1 MPRRFLDFLFLVL
14 LLTLCRKAPAAPV
27 DFNSEIRPILSAN
40 CFKCHGIDEN
50 ARKSKLRLDSREAA
64 LGPAKSGKPA
74 IVPGH
79 PESSELVR
87 RVFAADPDDVMPP
100 ASTKVTLSDAQKA
113 LFKQWIAEGA
123 AYKVHWAFV
132 APVQAPLP
140 KVQHAG
146 WPHNPIDNFILARLE
161 AEGLAPSPE
170 ADKYTLIRRV
180 YLDLIGLPPTPEEA
194 DAFSHDSS
202 PDAYEK
208 VVDRLLASPRY
219 GERWARR
226 WLDLARYADTNGFE
240 KDRVRSIWPYRD
252 WVINALNA
260 DMPFDQF
267 TIKQLAGDMLPNAT
281 PEDRIATGFH
291 RNTMLNEEGGI
302 DPLEYRFRSAVDR
315 TNTTGTTWLGL
326 TIRCAQCH
334 THKFDP
340 ITQTDYYRLMAIL
353 NNADEPEMAVPA
365 PKIAARRAEID
376 SKIATM
382 TAELPDKFQSASPAN
397 WETPIAQVKTEGSD
411 AQRTDDGSWRFVGPS
426 PDRDTYTFTFDTTFD
441 NVDRV
446 RLETMLDGK
455 AGPGR
460 TPHGNFVLSQITAT
474 VAPIEAT
481 DQARTVHFVRAEADV
496 SQSGFPVEAAIGGTS
511 ESGWALDTGVRPIGA
526 HTATFYLDKPVRLG
540 RGAQWVIK
548 LHQQYGQ
555 HHTIARLR
563 LSLGSAHPVKA
574 GDHHAAIDRA
584 FTTWLDQESSKAVR
598 WTVLRPDQ
606 MHSTT
611 PFLTLQPDGSILAG
625 GDISKSDTYDLKF
638 HDVPHGITAVRL
650 EVLPDPSL
658 PHGGP
663 GMVYYEGTFGDFF
676 LSEISLAADGKP
688 AKFAKATQSF
698 AAGNFVAANA
708 IDGDP
713 QTGWSVGGAQGK
725 ANLAIF
731 SLAEPITDAGEV
743 SLKMLFERYFA
754 APLGH
759 FRISVSTDPKAA
771 DSSTL
776 PADVEEALAAP
787 VDARTAAQHDLLFAQ
802 FLSVAPE
809 LAQARKE
816 IDQLRASLPNPPAT
830 LVLAERPAGHDRP
843 NFVHHR
849 GEFLQPEAHVE
860 PGIPAFLPQLPQG
873 EPVNRLTFARWLVAP
888 ENPLTARVTVNR
900 QWQAFFGR
908 GIVRTLQ
915 DFGYQ
920 GDLPSHPE
928 LLDWLAIRFEKDG
941 WSLKRL
947 DRLIVTSATYRQSSR
962 VTPELLARDP
972 QDILL
977 SRAPRFRLEAEL
989 VRDSALASAGL
1000 LSEKLG
1006 GPSVFPPQPAS
1017 VTTEGTYGAL
1027 AWTTSTGED
1036 RFRRS
1041 LYTFSKRTAP
1051 FALYNTFD
1059 GPTGEECVAQRDV
1072 SDSPLQA
1079 LSLLND
1085 TVFIEADQALGRTF
1099 AGEKGSDDQ
1108 KAAKIFSQCLTREPD
1123 ADELAMLTDFARQQ
1137 RQRFADKQLDPSKLA
1152 GGAKAD
1158 AVECATWTAVARAV
1172 MNLDEAVTRE

>member
-1 MPRRFLDFLFLVL
+1 M
-14 LLTLCRKAPAAPV
+14 V
-27 DFNSEIRPILSAN
+27 DFNRDIRPVLSAN
-40 CFKCHGIDEN
+40 CLKCHGIDEN
-50 ARKSKLRLDSREAA
+50 ARKSKLRLDSRQTAI
-64 LGPAKSGKPA
+64 GPAKSGKTA

-87 RVFAADPDDVMPP
+87 RVFSNDPDEVMPP
-100 ASTKVTLSDAQKA
+100 SSTKVTLSDAQKS
-113 LFKQWIAEGA
+113 LLRQWISEGA

-132 APVQAPLP
+132 APVQAPVP
-140 KVQHAG
+140 AVARAG
-146 WPHNPIDNFILARLE
+146 WARNPIDHFIQARLE
-161 AEGLAPSPE
+161 ADGLEPSPE

-180 YLDLIGLPPTPEEA
+180 YLDLIGLPPTPAEA
-194 DAFSHDSS
+194 DAFAHDPS

-208 VVDRLLASPRY
+208 LVDRLLANPHY

-281 PEDRIATGFH
+281 SEDRIATGFH

-302 DPLEYRFRSAVDR
+302 DPLEYRFRAAIDR
-315 TNTTGTTWLGL
+315 TNTTGTAWLGL
-326 TIRCAQCH
+326 TVRCAQCH

-340 ITQTDYYRLMAIL
+340 ITQTEYYRLMAIV
-353 NNADEPEMAVPA
+353 NNADEPELSVPD
-365 PKIAARRAEID
+365 PQVAARRAEIET
-376 SKIATM
+376 KIARLT
-382 TAELPDKFQSASPAN
+382 TELPDKFRDDAPTN
-397 WETPIAQVKTEGSD
+397 WETPIAMVKTEGSD
-411 AQRTDDGSWRFVGPS
+411 AQRMDDGSWRFVGPS
-426 PDRDTYTFTFDTTFD
+426 PERDTYTFTFDTTFD

-446 RLETMLDGK
+446 RLETMLDGNT
-455 AGPGR
+455 GPGR

-481 DQARTVHFVRAEADV
+481 DQTRPVHLIRAEADV
-496 SQSGFPVEAAIGGTS
+496 AQSGFPVEAAIDGTA

-563 LSLGSAHPVKA
+563 LSLGSAHASKP
-574 GDHHAAIDRA
+574 GDHRAALDRA
-584 FTTWLDQESSKAVR
+584 FAVWVDHESAKAVR
-598 WTVLRPDQ
+598 WTALRPDQ

-625 GDISKSDTYDLKF
+625 GDISKSDTYELTF
-638 HDVPHGITAVRL
+638 RDVPKGITAVRL
-650 EVLPDPSL
+650 EVLPDANL

-676 LSEISLAADGKP
+676 LSEINLAADGKA
-688 AKFAKATQSF
+688 AKFAKASESF
-698 AAGNFVAANA
+698 AAGKFVAANA

-731 SLAEPITDAGEV
+731 SLAEPIAEANEL

-759 FRISVSTDPKAA
+759 FRISVSTEPRAA

-776 PADVEEALAAP
+776 PADVEEVLATPA
-787 VDARTAAQHDLLFAQ
+787 DSRTAAQHDLLFTQ
-802 FLSVAPE
+802 FLTVAPE
-809 LAQARKE
+809 LAEGRKE
-816 IDQLRASLPNPPAT
+816 IEQLRASIPNAPTT
-830 LVLAERPAGHDRP
+830 LVLCERPAGHDRP

-849 GEFLQPEAHVE
+849 GEFLQPEARVE
-860 PGIPAFLPQLPQG
+860 PGVPAFLPQLPQG
-873 EPVNRLTFARWLVAP
+873 EPINRLTFARWLVSP

-920 GDLPSHPE
+920 GDLPTHPE
-928 LLDWLAIRFEKDG
+928 LLDWLAIEFQKNG

-947 DRLIVTSATYRQSSR
+947 DRLIVTSATYRQSSL

-1000 LSEKLG
+1000 LSEKIG

-1027 AWTTSTGED
+1027 AWKASTGED

-1085 TVFIEADQALGRTF
+1085 TVFIEADQALGQ
-1099 AGEKGSDDQ
+1099 ALAAEKGTDEQ
-1108 KAAKIFSQCLTREPD
+1108 KASEVFRRCLTRSPD
-1123 ADELAMLTDFARQQ
+1123 ADELAMLTDFAARQ
-1137 RQRFADKQLDPSKLA
+1137 RERFADKHLDPTKLA
-1152 GGAKAD
+1152 GKTKGD
-1158 AVECATWTAVARAV
+1158 AVEQATWAAVARAV